1 MSTLGGA
8 AAAEEIWR
16 AQSVWSRAANRAK
29 AAIERSRTATLC
41 AVVTAAVLGAA
52 ASQVLPLAPVAGRV
66 LAFLALLA
74 AGTAPLTA
82 AGASPDR
89 VRRWTALRS
98 VSEELKSQV
107 YVYLAGAAQYRSPET
122 RDAELRART
131 NAVLADVGTL
141 DRALGDLEPAV
152 RPLPPVT
159 GIADYA
165 EQRLRRQLE
174 QYYRPKA
181 RKMAAR
187 ARLVERWGQVLAG
200 ISVVLGAVAGAFAA
214 EEAAAWIPV
223 VAAVSASVVS
233 YGASARF
240 VSQEIEF
247 SRTARELDGLL
258 RWWNERDPATDAD
271 ADRLAERT
279 EHVVSVQNE
288 GWMAKWIAD

>member
-16 AQSVWSRAANRAK
+16 AQSVWSRAADRAK

-41 AVVTAAVLGAA
+41 AVVAAAVLGTA
-52 ASQVLPLAPVAGRV
+52 ASQLMSLSPVTGRV

-89 VRRWTALRS
+89 VRDWTVLRS

-107 YVYLAGAAQYRSPET
+107 YVYLAGAAQYRAPET
-122 RDAELRART
+122 RDTELRART
-131 NAVLADVGTL
+131 SAVLADAGTL
-141 DRALGDLEPAV
+141 DRALTGIEPAA

-165 EQRLRRQLE
+165 EGRLRRQLE
-174 QYYRPKA
+174 HYYRPKA
-181 RKMAAR
+181 EEMAAK
-187 ARLVERWGQVLAG
+187 ARLVERFGQVLAV
-200 ISVVLGAVAGAFAA
+200 ISVLLGAVAGAFAT
-214 EEAAAWIPV
+214 ERAAAWIPV

-233 YGASARF
+233 YGAAARF
-240 VSQEIEF
+240 VAQEIEF
-247 SRTARELDGLL
+247 ARTARELDALL
-258 RWWNERDPATDAD
+258 RWWRERDPATDAD

>member
-8 AAAEEIWR
+8 AAAEEVWR

-29 AAIERSRTATLC
+29 AAVERARAATLC
-41 AVVTAAVLGAA
+41 AVVAAAVLGAA
-52 ASQVLPLAPVAGRV
+52 ASQVIPLSPATGRV

-82 AGASPDR
+82 AGASPHR
-89 VRRWTALRS
+89 VREWTALRS
-98 VSEELKSQV
+98 VSEELKSQL
-107 YVYLAGAAQYRSPET
+107 YIYLAGAAPYRRPET
-122 RDAELRART
+122 RDTELRARVG
-131 NAVLADVGTL
+131 AVLADAGDL
-141 DRALGDLEPAV
+141 DRALAGIEPAA
-152 RPLPPVT
+152 RSLPPVT

-165 EQRLRRQLE
+165 EQRLHRQLE
-174 QYYRPKA
+174 RYYRPKA
-181 RKMAAR
+181 REMAAK
-187 ARLVERWGQVLAG
+187 ARLVERWGRVLAG
-200 ISVVLGAVAGAFAA
+200 ISALLGAVAGAFAA
-214 EEAAAWIPV
+214 EQAAAWIPV

-240 VSQEIEF
+240 VAQEIEF
-247 SRTARELDGLL
+247 NRTARELDGLL
-258 RWWNERDPATDAD
+258 RWWRERDPATDAD

>member
-52 ASQVLPLAPVAGRV
+52 TSQLMPFSPVTGRV

-74 AGTAPLTA
+74 AGAAPLA
-82 AGASPDR
+82 AVGASPDR
-89 VRRWTALRS
+89 VREWTALRS

-107 YVYLAGAAQYRSPET
+107 YVYLAGAAQYRAPGA
-122 RDAELRART
+122 RDTELRART
-131 NAVLADVGTL
+131 NAVLADAAGL
-141 DRALGDLEPAV
+141 DHALAGIEPAV
-152 RPLPPVT
+152 RPLPPVAD
-159 GIADYA
+159 IADYA
-165 EQRLRRQLE
+165 EHRLRRQLE
-174 QYYRPKA
+174 HYYRPKA
-181 RKMAAR
+181 REMAAR

-200 ISVVLGAVAGAFAA
+200 ISVLLGAVAGAFAA

-240 VSQEIEF
+240 VAQEIEF
-247 SRTARELDGLL
+247 DRTARELDALL
-258 RWWNERDPATDAD
+258 RWWRERDPASDAD